1 MTVWRSFFTPWS
13 VALFWSAL
21 CICSC
26 DTIYPTARIT
36 VCNCIFVC
44 FSLLLSVPDTAW
56 ALFESFQL
64 TFLLYLLIQQP
75 AVCRCGL
82 QAPVLRCT
90 IYLLLLSL
98 LPLSGMISGTSWPIP
113 KSGVTREGTTCEAA
127 WDPWRMEPASWM
139 SKAAS
144 LRYIPYG
151 FSGGFGR
158 IESSP
163 MTHSSF
169 RYSWSLGFC
178 SQNKPASKPLSQPY
192 L

>member
-26 DTIYPTARIT
+26 DTIYPTACIT

-56 ALFESFQL
+56 ALFVSFQL

-98 LPLSGMISGTSWPIP
+98 LPLSGMISGT
-113 KSGVTREGTTCEAA
+113 TH
-127 WDPWRMEPASWM
+127 
-139 SKAAS
+139 SKKWSHKGGNNMWSS
-144 LRYIPYG
+144 LR
-151 FSGGFGR
+151 
-158 IESSP
+158 P
-163 MTHSSF
+163 MEDGASQLDVQGSKSEVHSIWLL
-169 RYSWSLGFC
+169 RRLW
-178 SQNKPASKPLSQPY
+178 
-192 L
+192 